1 MAEKTTILVID
12 DEPIVGDA
20 LKTVLSDCGY
30 AVDVVRTGREGLD
43 KASKQRFDFTITDLR
58 LPDMTGFEVL
68 VGIREKEPRSAVVV
82 ITAYSTPEIV
92 AESERLGAL
101 AVLAKPFFPVDVLGL
116 LHQAAKEKTDKATS
130 AMNAV
135 MTTIPE

>member
-1 MAEKTTILVID
+1 MAEKTTVLVID

-30 AVDVVRTGREGLD
+30 EVDVARTGREGLD
-43 KASKQRFDFTITDLR
+43 KASRQPFDFTITDFR
-58 LPDMTGFEVL
+58 LPDMTGLEVL
-68 VGIREKEPRSAVVV
+68 ASIRAKEPHSAVIV

-101 AVLAKPFFPVDVLGL
+101 AVLAKPFCPADVLSL
-116 LHQAAKEKTDKATS
+116 LHHAAE
-130 AMNAV
+130 
-135 MTTIPE
+135 

>member
-1 MAEKTTILVID
+1 MMGDMAEKTTILVID

-30 AVDVVRTGREGLD
+30 EVDVARTGREGLD
-43 KASKQRFDFTITDLR
+43 KASRQLFDFTITDFR
-58 LPDMTGFEVL
+58 LPDMTGLDVL
-68 VGIREKEPRSAVVV
+68 ACLRNKGPRSAVIV

-101 AVLAKPFFPVDVLGL
+101 AVLAKPFFPADL
-116 LHQAAKEKTDKATS
+116 LNLIQHAAEEKKANPDMS
-130 AMNAV
+130 NA
-135 MTTIPE
+135 T